1 VTLQCAFNAAY
12 DASYAD
18 YLRVY
23 EEFMAQKASYDRY
36 RALADDLNFIF
47 MVAKHEKS
55 QFT

>member
-1 VTLQCAFNAAY
+1 VTLQCAFDAAY

-18 YLRVY
+18 YLRAY

-36 RALADDLNFIF
+36 RALADDVSFIF